1 MNDVIQVLP
10 VIFALLATGVVAGLL
25 AGLLGV
31 GGGIVIV
38 PVLFYL
44 FQLFDVSPMSAM
56 LIATAT
62 SLATIV
68 PTSVSSIRAHSMNGN
83 VDWALLKWLSPFVVV
98 GVIGG
103 SLLAT
108 YVGGPW
114 LTGLFGT
121 IATLSALNMLLRANA
136 KPVVDSLP
144 SKTGQGVIGV
154 SIGSLSAMIGIGGGT
169 LTVPTLTAFNYP
181 THKAVGTAA
190 AVGLLIAL
198 PGVATM
204 LLVGSTPSDAPFGN
218 YGLVNWLGFI
228 FIVPLTVYF
237 SPMGAKLGKKL
248 DSVMLK
254 KVFAIVLIFTGVRM
268 LLQAL

>member
-1 MNDVIQVLP
+1 MNEFIQVLP
-10 VIFALLATGVVAGLL
+10 VILALLVTGVVAGLL

-68 PTSVSSIRAHSMNGN
+68 PTSVSSIKAHHNIGN
-83 VDWALLKWLSPFVVV
+83 VDWALLKWLSPFVVS
-98 GVIGG
+98 GVVLG
-103 SLLAT
+103 SWLAT
-108 YVGGPW
+108 CVGGPW
-114 LTGLFGT
+114 LTGLFGV
-121 IATLSALNMLLRANA
+121 IATLSALNMLFRAKA
-136 KPVVDSLP
+136 APLVDNLP
-144 SKTGQGVIGV
+144 SKAGQGFIGGT
-154 SIGSLSAMIGIGGGT
+154 IGCLSAMIGIGGGT
-169 LTVPTLTAFNYP
+169 LTVPTLSAFNYP

-198 PGVATM
+198 PGVITM
-204 LLVGSTPSDAPFGN
+204 LLIGTTPSDAPFGN
-218 YGLVNWLGFI
+218 YGLVNWLGFL

-237 SPMGAKLGKKL
+237 SPMGASLGKKL

-254 KVFAIVLIFTGVRM
+254 KVFAVVLAITGIRM
-268 LLQAL
+268 LLQTL

>member
-1 MNDVIQVLP
+1 MNEIIQVLP

-44 FQLFDVSPMSAM
+44 FQLFDVSPISAM

-68 PTSVSSIRAHSMNGN
+68 PTSVSSIKAHHQNGN
-83 VDWALLKWLSPFVVV
+83 VDWHLLKWLAPFI
-98 GVIGG
+98 VIGVVTG

-108 YVGGPW
+108 RVGGPW
-114 LTGLFGT
+114 LTALFGV
-121 IATLSALNMLLRANA
+121 IATLSALNMLLRAKA
-136 KPVVDSLP
+136 APMAQALP
-144 SKTGQGVIGV
+144 SKAGQSVIGGT
-154 SIGSLSAMIGIGGGT
+154 IGCLSAMVGIGGGT
-169 LTVPTLTAFNYP
+169 LTVPTLSAFNYP

-198 PGVATM
+198 PGVLTM
-204 LLVGSTPSDAPFGN
+204 LLVGATPSDAPFGN
-218 YGLVNWLGFI
+218 YGLVNWLGFL

-237 SPMGAKLGKKL
+237 SPIGASLGKKL
-248 DSVMLK
+248 DSVLLK
-254 KVFAIVLIFTGVRM
+254 KIFAVVLAFTGIRM
-268 LLQAL
+268 LLQTL